1 MGKGFNVKQKNRK
14 NEGKNED
21 KQTECSRIYLKKT
34 EAT

>member
-14 NEGKNED
+14 NEGKKKD

-34 EAT
+34 ETT

>member
-14 NEGKNED
+14 NEGKKED
-21 KQTECSRIYLKKT
+21 KQTECSGIKT